1 MFDTGGP
8 STTCVAEGPGTR
20 RLQSQGRR
28 VLARAVVGVAQLALH
43 VAKRAAQLVTDLG
56 HGSDHCHRDQCSEQA
71 VLDGRCPLAIA
82 AETICER
89 TDLVHVHSLS
99 IYAPH
104 HVVRC
109 CSKHLHF
116 CFALLQSCL

>member
-1 MFDTGGP
+1 MLGLA
-8 STTCVAEGPGTR
+8 SR
-20 RLQSQGRR
+20 RSDVRRNTLERALQ
-28 VLARAVVGVAQLALH
+28 VLAHRADAG
-43 VAKRAAQLVTDLG
+43 
-56 HGSDHCHRDQCSEQA
+56 DHCDCDQAGQQA